1 MTNNRKWLAGVLI
14 AVLILSAG
22 LLFTLAAAVIFFKD
36 DSVRLASFSDRVGI
50 LELKGVIEDSE
61 TFNRQLKTFRED
73 KNIRAVVV
81 RIESPGGMVA
91 PSQEIYEQL
100 SRLRDETDKPV
111 VVSMGSIAASGGYYV
126 ACAADSILAA
136 PGTLTGSIGVILEFP
151 NLQEILRKVGIS
163 FEVIKS
169 GEHKDLA
176 SPWRKMTEQERRV
189 LQEMVDDVYNQFI
202 EVVSRERNLPDD
214 SILSLADGRVF
225 TGRQAKKLG
234 LVDTTG
240 VFQDALDLAGRMCG
254 LGDNPKTVR
263 ARKRRATWLER
274 LTETISRVSEPS
286 SSGIGTPRLM
296 YIFR

>member
-1 MTNNRKWLAGVLI
+1 MTTNRKWLAGVLI
-14 AVLILSAG
+14 AVFILSAG
-22 LLFTLAAAVIFFKD
+22 LLFTLAAVIFFKD
-36 DSVRLASFSDRVGI
+36 DSIRLTSFSDRVGI
-50 LELKGVIEDSE
+50 LELKGVIEESE

-73 KNIRAVVV
+73 KSILAVVV

-91 PSQEIYEQL
+91 PSQEIYQQL

-136 PGTLTGSIGVILEFP
+136 PGTLTGSIGVMLEFP

-169 GEHKDLA
+169 GEHKDIA
-176 SPWRKMTEQERRV
+176 SPWRTMTEEERRV
-189 LQEMVDDVYNQFI
+189 LQDMVDDVYNQFI
-202 EVVSRERNLPDD
+202 EVVSRERNLSAD
-214 SILSLADGRVF
+214 SVLSLADGRVF
-225 TGRQAKKLG
+225 SGRQAKNLG

-254 LGDNPKTVR
+254 LGDDPKTVR
-263 ARKRRATWLER
+263 PRKRRPKWYER
-274 LTETISRVSEPS
+274 LTETVSRVSEPS
-286 SSGIGTPRLM
+286 TALGSPRLM